1 MRLGLQDR
9 WLKPSG
15 LCRRSVL
22 RCARNGLLFQKN
34 DHFSKVIQFIDLCDR
49 DDLFLVRGG
58 VP

>member
-15 LCRRSVL
+15 LCRRSVP

-34 DHFSKVIQFIDLCDR
+34 DHFFESHPVYRSL
-49 DDLFLVRGG
+49 
-58 VP
+58 